1 MKERIFKTYDDF
13 VENGLYDLTCF
24 KNVKNF
30 QYFKFDKLNAN
41 KKMVF
46 GYYFLVQKPNGKLY
60 IKQLKSPLDND
71 HSIIAKATV
80 IHPRTAKLVDL
91 DD

>member
-13 VENGLYDLTCF
+13 VENGLYELTCF
-24 KNVKNF
+24 KNAKNF
-30 QYFKFDKLNAN
+30 QYFRFDKLGN
-41 KKMVF
+41 KIHY
-46 GYYFLVQKPNGKLY
+46 GGYFLIQKPNGKLCV
-60 IKQLKSPLDND
+60 KQLKHPIDKSYK
-71 HSIIAKATV
+71 IVATATV